1 MPIYSNE
8 RNRGVIKM
16 STGESV
22 SVSGIDVTKSDD
34 ALYDTFNCF
43 AEFKEGSSEEIY
55 LYSSAEI
62 INS

>member
-1 MPIYSNE
+1 MPNLSNE
-8 RNRGVIKM
+8 RVRGVVKM

-22 SVSGIDVTKSDD
+22 SISGIDTTKSDD

-43 AEFKEGSSEEIY
+43 AEFKEGSADEIY

-62 INS
+62 VG